1 MVSPPVSPLVM
12 GPTPTLAMGPGPQT
26 VGLEVVQGDGLGL
39 GIGEGRREG
48 RWVHGEDVLPRL
60 VGPVAGVL
68 VDGHRGLP
76 QGIEGARHPRL
87 PLPQGLAHQ
96 GLHLGPWPLRGWR
109 RGDTARPCP
118 PLGLPSPGAGRER
131 SLSLSP
137 KRGWDGWHS
146 RWPAGPEPAP
156 GAERDVFAWGTTLR
170 NHGLTPGNSIIRR
183 ETWPPRR
190 GPSGFQIE
198 VLLSITSKRGDL

>member
-1 MVSPPVSPLVM
+1 MDPRRRCPAPSRRSSSRCPGRWSPWPVPGNRGCLTPPAPPPPGA
-12 GPTPTLAMGPGPQT
+12 GPPGP
-26 VGLEVVQGDGLGL
+26 
-39 GIGEGRREG
+39 
-48 RWVHGEDVLPRL
+48 P
-60 VGPVAGVL
+60 P
-68 VDGHRGLP
+68 
-76 QGIEGARHPRL
+76 
-87 PLPQGLAHQ
+87 
-96 GLHLGPWPLRGWR
+96 GPWPLRGWR

-118 PLGLPSPGAGRER
+118 PPGLPSPGAGRER

-170 NHGLTPGNSIIRR
+170 NHGLTPGNSIMHT

-190 GPSGFQIE
+190 GLSGSRRIPPGTGGRRPDCPAA
-198 VLLSITSKRGDL
+198 SIPPRGSGHTG